1 MSREEG
7 GGMHGT
13 TVQVLGEDYVSRLG
27 LQLER
32 DFSVVSRISG
42 VSPFTIAAPNNGR
55 LMQPDGDEK
64 STARSRLDHG
74 KTLAAALRGARA
86 DLLVVDLT
94 GASRPIVE
102 LEGEWYTPAPAE
114 DSWLARRI
122 TAEVER
128 GRAIPLAL
136 RALSENE
143 LERFDVFAEVVRDA
157 YGPGRIVLV
166 GSAVAEFFWDG
177 EQVRPRARVAE
188 LRAHR
193 ERLAA
198 LETRFVELTGCD
210 RIDLAGEFLPRAD
223 GPPED
228 LRLGADFSAAL
239 ERELVA
245 AVRAAGPRD
254 TTASRARRSGSSGFA
269 EWAHRQLIRGRPIRE
284 GAVRR
289 RISAQGSLAHS
300 DAVALAALVGAHPEG
315 EWLDVAKLVCA
326 LPNSAPVAAARRRF
340 DRNVETLRTY
350 PHVYVDGS
358 TELRFEPHGSVRLA
372 DDVRLVIDPSA
383 PRPLLIEQVTRTGDW
398 DAGRFVDR
406 GYSLQLHELD
416 NVLESW
422 WMYFER
428 ARRGDTQPFRLEFAD
443 RAAFARSLSAVDY
456 AEVLENERLCLT
468 VEGRL
473 PEEVEWAPAVD
484 LGFLFDPSV
493 RVCGLRSGFGDQ
505 LYYYVHA
512 RALST
517 KHGLR
522 LYLDDLLYD
531 NDEMIAH
538 TPHIRPDVLPFIE
551 ADGVFSELISR
562 RLRAARVRDL
572 KERRDNRSEYHRM
585 GLREMVLATDR
596 MHLKAC
602 YDRREYPSALTV
614 QVIDLDGYER
624 LMIDPPG
631 VLYLDVLAKHELL
644 AYRLLEQKSAW
655 ERAIR
660 LPPFES
666 EASKGVEAKMLE
678 TDAVVVHIRRGDR
691 VALGIA
697 DRDAYYRDFVLRTS
711 ELDHL
716 PNKHWFVFSDD
727 LDYCRSHREELG
739 LDIAR
744 DRITFVE
751 GNHHYASIDDFHL
764 MALGKVVV
772 CGKSGFSASAAM
784 ISTRVEHIFGTG
796 YSLTPGGDSWS
807 RAEQA
812 QAASA

>member
-1 MSREEG
+1 
-7 GGMHGT
+7 MHGT
-13 TVQVLGEDYVSRLG
+13 TVQVLGEDYVSKLG
-27 LQLER
+27 LRLER

-42 VSPFTIAAPNNGR
+42 VSPFTIAAPR
-55 LMQPDGDEK
+55 DAELQSPDGDAK
-64 STARSRLDHG
+64 STPRSRLDHG
-74 KTLAAALRGARA
+74 KALASALENAHA

-94 GASRPIVE
+94 GASLQIVE
-102 LEGEWYTPAPAE
+102 LGDSWYTSASSE
-114 DSWLARRI
+114 DSWLARRVE
-122 TAEVER
+122 AEVER
-128 GRAIPLAL
+128 GRAVRPAL
-136 RALSENE
+136 RALSERE
-143 LERFDVFAEVVRDA
+143 LAYFDAFAGIVREV
-157 YGPGRIVLV
+157 YGPDRIILV
-166 GSAVAEFFWDG
+166 ESAVHEFFWDG
-177 EQVRPRARVAE
+177 AQVRPRGRVAE

-193 ERLAA
+193 EL
-198 LETRFVELTGCD
+198 LEGLDARFAELTGCG
-210 RIDLAGEFLPRAD
+210 RIDLARRFLPRVD
-223 GPPED
+223 GPPGD
-228 LRLGADFSAAL
+228 LRLGPDFEAAL
-239 ERELVA
+239 ERELVS
-245 AVRAAGPRD
+245 AVRGGGSVRTSAGR
-254 TTASRARRSGSSGFA
+254 SRSSGPSAFGA
-269 EWAHRQLIRGRPIRE
+269 WVHRQLSRGRRVQQ

-289 RISAQGSLAHS
+289 RISAQASVSHS
-300 DAVALAALVGAHPEG
+300 DAVALAALVGAEPHAD
-315 EWLDVAKLVCA
+315 WLEVARLVCA
-326 LPNSAPVAAARRRF
+326 IPDSAPVIEARRRF
-340 DRNVETLRTY
+340 DRNVETLRAY
-350 PHVYVDGS
+350 PHVYVDGGLDVS
-358 TELRFEPHGSVRLA
+358 FEAHGSVPIA
-372 DDVRLVIDPSA
+372 DDVRLIVDPA
-383 PRPLLIEQVTRTGDW
+383 AERPMAVERTTRTGDW
-398 DAGRFVDR
+398 DASRFVEG
-406 GYSLQLHELD
+406 GYSLGLHELD
-416 NVLESW
+416 HVLESW

-443 RAAFARSLSAVDY
+443 RAAFTRSLSAVDY

-468 VEGRL
+468 VDGQL
-473 PEEVEWAPAVD
+473 PDDVEWAPAVD
-484 LGFLFDPSV
+484 LGFLFDPSA

-538 TPHIRPDVLPFIE
+538 TPHIRPDVLPFTE
-551 ADGVFSELISR
+551 ADGVFSELVSR
-562 RLRAARVRDL
+562 RLRIARVRDL

-624 LMIDPPG
+624 LMTNPPG
-631 VLYLDVLAKHELL
+631 SLYLDVLAKHELL
-644 AYRLLEQKSAW
+644 GYRLLEQKPTW

-660 LPPFES
+660 LAPFES
-666 EASKGVEAKMLE
+666 EASKSVEAKMLE

-697 DRDAYYRDFVLRTS
+697 DGDAYYRDFVVRTA

-739 LDIAR
+739 LDIAG

-812 QAASA
+812 QEASA

>member
-1 MSREEG
+1 MR
-7 GGMHGT
+7 GT

-27 LQLER
+27 LRLER

-42 VSPFTIAAPNNGR
+42 VSPFTIAAPHDAGLQR
-55 LMQPDGDEK
+55 PDDDGK
-64 STARSRLDHG
+64 STPRSRLDHS
-74 KTLAAALRGARA
+74 KALRTVLEDAHA

-94 GASRPIVE
+94 GASRAIVE
-102 LEGEWYTPAPAE
+102 LGSSWYTPAPGE
-114 DSWLARRI
+114 DSWLGRRLA
-122 TAEVER
+122 AEVER
-128 GRAIPLAL
+128 GRTTSPAL
-136 RALSENE
+136 RGPSEGE
-143 LERFDVFAEVVRDA
+143 LERFDVFTGLVRDV
-157 YGPGRIVLV
+157 YGPERTLLV
-166 GSAVAEFFWDG
+166 ESAVSEFFWDG
-177 EQVRPRARVAE
+177 VRVQPRGRVAE
-188 LRAHR
+188 IRPLR
-193 ERLAA
+193 RLLAT
-198 LETRFVELTGCD
+198 LEARFAQLTGCG
-210 RIDLAGEFLPRAD
+210 RIDIAERYLPRAD
-223 GPPED
+223 GAPDD
-228 LRLGADFSAAL
+228 LRLGPDFEAAL
-239 ERELVA
+239 EREIVVA
-245 AVRAAGPRD
+245 ARRPATPPSSTQRSAADRGE
-254 TTASRARRSGSSGFA
+254 RSATSEFG
-269 EWAHRQLIRGRPIRE
+269 EWAHRQLARGRRVRAD
-284 GAVRR
+284 AVHRR
-289 RISAQGSLAHS
+289 LSAQASVSHA
-300 DAVALAALVGAHPEG
+300 DAVALAAFVGAHPESD
-315 EWLDVAKLVCA
+315 WRAVAELVCA
-326 LPNSAPVAAARRRF
+326 TPGAAPVEAARRRF
-340 DRNVETLRTY
+340 ERNIEVLGAY
-350 PHVYVDGS
+350 PHVYVDGGLDVGF
-358 TELRFEPHGSVRLA
+358 ELHGSLPLA

-383 PRPLLIEQVTRTGDW
+383 ELPAAIERTTRTDGW
-398 DAGRFVDR
+398 DAAQFVDG
-406 GYSLQLHELD
+406 GYSLGLDQID

-428 ARRGDTQPFRLEFAD
+428 ARRGDTQPFRVSFRD

-468 VEGRL
+468 VDGRL
-473 PEEVEWAPAVD
+473 PERREWAPLVD
-484 LGFLFDPSV
+484 LAFLFDPSA

-512 RALST
+512 RALSS

-538 TPHIRPDVLPFIE
+538 TPHIRPDVLPFTE
-551 ADGVFSELISR
+551 SDGVFSELVSR

-602 YDRREYPSALTV
+602 YDRREYPSSLTV

-624 LMIDPPG
+624 LMTAPPG
-631 VLYLDVLAKHELL
+631 LLYLDVLAKHELL
-644 AYRLLEQKSAW
+644 GYRLLAQKPTW
-655 ERAIR
+655 ERAIH
-660 LPPFES
+660 LAPLES
-666 EASKGVEAKMLE
+666 ETAKAIETKMLE

-697 DRDAYYRDFVLRTS
+697 DGDAYYRDFMLRTAGL
-711 ELDHL
+711 EHL

-739 LDIAR
+739 LDLAGE
-744 DRITFVE
+744 RITFVE

-796 YSLTPGGDSWS
+796 YSLTPGGDAWS
-807 RAEQA
+807 RTEPAPEP
-812 QAASA
+812 AA